1 MDARLYGVLDSVAL
15 MSKVIDFHTREILDE
30 TYNVH
35 EIAQDVL
42 YLMDE
47 NLNLPNIPAALALMY
62 LAYELLNYERRY
74 LTSDMNY
81 IEIAK
86 MIDEA
91 YR

>member
-1 MDARLYGVLDSVAL
+1 MFKMLDSVVL
-15 MSKVIDFHTREILDE
+15 MSKVIDFHTRQVLDE
-30 TYNVH
+30 THNVH
-35 EIAQDVL
+35 EIAQKVL
-42 YLMDE
+42 VLMDE

-62 LAYELLNYERRY
+62 LAYELLGYERRY
-74 LTSDMNY
+74 LNTEINY